1 MELSPQIPE
10 VTIATSG
17 ITRYKD
23 LSLHLEKVPR
33 MTDNALEIILHNYP
47 QSPVA
52 EKTRIAFGIKGL
64 SWRSVEIPRLAP
76 KPMLTKLTGG
86 YRRTPVMQIGA
97 DIYCDTQC
105 IIRELERRHPS
116 PTFFPTSDAGLMW
129 CLSRW
134 TDGAFFDLAVKVI
147 LGSAGDG
154 LPKDFAEDRGRL
166 YLGPDWAE
174 GLKAANASL
183 PHLASQIRAP
193 LHWVNDQLSDNRKF
207 LLGEDAAA
215 IDAQLY
221 HLIWFL
227 RGRWDKGPTFLSE
240 FAHLERWEE
249 NVAKIGHGTMAEMSP
264 EEAILRAKENEPITM
279 QATDVLD
286 PQGLKPGMH
295 VTVSP
300 DLDGGEQ
307 PVEGEVVVA
316 NCDTIALC
324 RQEPDLGNICVH
336 FPRAGYRVEITD

>member
-1 MELSPQIPE
+1 
-10 VTIATSG
+10 
-17 ITRYKD
+17 
-23 LSLHLEKVPR
+23 
-33 MTDNALEIILHNYP
+33 MTDNAQEIILHNYP

-52 EKTRIAFGIKGL
+52 EKVRVAFGIKGL
-64 SWRSVEIPRLAP
+64 PWRSVEIPRLAP

-105 IIRELERRHPS
+105 IIRELELRHPAS
-116 PTFFPTSDAGLMW
+116 TFFPTADTGLMW

-134 TDGAFFDLAVKVI
+134 TDGAFFDLAVKVV

-166 YLGPDWAE
+166 YLGQDWAD
-174 GLKAANASL
+174 GLKAANAAL

-193 LHWVNDQLSDNRKF
+193 LHWANDQLSDARKF
-207 LLGEDAAA
+207 LLGDAPAA

-240 FAHLERWEE
+240 FTHLERWED
-249 NVAKIGHGTMAEMSP
+249 NVAQLGHGTMAEMSP
-264 EEAILRAKENEPITM
+264 QEAILRAKQFDPIT
-279 QATDVLD
+279 QPTTDKFD
-286 PQGLKPGMH
+286 PQGLKPGMQ

-307 PVEGEVVVA
+307 PVAGEVVVA
-316 NCDTIALC
+316 NCDTIALS
-324 RQEPDLGNICVH
+324 RHDSDLGNVCVH
-336 FPRAGYRVEITD
+336 FPRAGYRVEITK